1 MRWVVYVVLM
11 GERKVVYRALGRKP
25 EGQKPL
31 GRPRR
36 RSEDNIKMDFQD
48 FFLILMVGTLIIYH

>member
-1 MRWVVYVVLM
+1 MLM

-36 RSEDNIKMDFQD
+36 RWEDNIKMDFQD